1 MLSDGTKPFP
11 EPMMN
16 LNEVYWHLAEENF
29 TETVLNVTHYKVS
42 ENYKFENT
50 ATGANEFTHCG
61 LVTPYGGMDLGQHWF
76 R

>member
-16 LNEVYWHLAEENF
+16 LNEVHWHLAEENF
-29 TETVLNVTHYKVS
+29 TETVLNIIHYKVF

-50 ATGANEFTHCG
+50 ATSPRSQW
-61 LVTPYGGMDLGQHWF
+61 V
-76 R
+76 